1 MTPVTRVAAIVRI
14 RAGTDNRVIATHNR
28 WHDGTEGC
36 FIRQLNA
43 NISPAAAKLIK
54 TQVVD
59 VLVRPTLDR
68 TLGWARAC
76 GGETCRRS
84 WASLVAICAVAGALY
99 VVLGADDG
107 TVVGAVAKGLRKAD
121 VTHVAA
127 VGARWEW
134 AGHESSRW
142 TGDRADR
149 RAVGAGHLEWHTGA

>member
-14 RAGTDNRVIATHNR
+14 RAGTDDRVIATHNR
-28 WHDGTEGC
+28 WQDWTQGC

-59 VLVRPTLDR
+59 VLFRPTLDR
-68 TLGWARAC
+68 TLGWAGAC

-127 VGARWEW
+127 VGARGEW

-142 TGDRADR
+142 TGDWADR

>member
-14 RAGTDNRVIATHNR
+14 RARTDDRVIATHN
-28 WHDGTEGC
+28 WWQDGTQGC
-36 FIRQLNA
+36 SIRQLNA

-59 VLVRPTLDR
+59 VLVRPTLDW
-68 TLGWARAC
+68 TLGWACTC
-76 GGETCRRS
+76 GGETHRRP